1 MSSDRTRISYDKDR
15 QYRSIV
21 AQQGRVTLESDWNES
36 QVIVG
41 EEARA
46 EALDFVGSNGTPD
59 NGYEIAASNTNTPF
73 DFSIARGTMYVG
85 GIRTVLNED
94 INYSYSQQDK
104 QLDWLDRD
112 PNSFPAWVD
121 STTLANPD
129 LKTEFIYL
137 YLQEQEIS
145 AIEDT
150 ALKEIALGGPDTT
163 QRTRLIQ
170 KIVRLGVEAND
181 CGTALNIAKEAW
193 AKQGLIFNDRT
204 MRLESSTKLK
214 VSFQP
219 PTIPPDLCEPEA
231 RGGYLEAENQLI
243 RVKISAGGKLIWGY
257 DNASFLYRTKLIG
270 NKKLE
275 LQSRPVDEKHQPKKD
290 KFVEILRS
298 AVDLKKGDYIAQSN
312 GIFRLATDYDPD
324 NKQVTLQSDLPANY
338 PNDPQLFLRIWEQEL
353 SFTPGQEV
361 TLGNTGIKVTIQLPG
376 DAHIGDYW
384 QIAVRPA
391 SPNEIYPHRLESFQP
406 PDGDRIWVCPLA
418 VVNWNDGTLN
428 ILKDCRNRFDNLVEL
443 TKRKSGGGCCTVVV
457 KPEDLNQNT
466 TLQSIID
473 RYQNRQRVT
482 ICLMP
487 GKYLL
492 AEPILLN
499 SKHSNLTIEG
509 CHDGAVLEV
518 EPGNETKFLQGL
530 IVLTYANNITIRKL
544 RFRLPL
550 IPFIKAGGR
559 LSLQATN
566 TPQFLQSLKID
577 PENFYTSIGI
587 RALHCA
593 VLTVEDCL
601 FRYILP
607 KRASVF
613 SVGIFAGSECWG
625 LKVLNNR
632 FLRDEE
638 YFDNSENP
646 YRLLIG
652 YLLMPAIAIPDSPNP
667 TFVAQPI
674 IVPSLLEDA
683 IFSDNMFSG
692 LTIPMMTIADSG
704 SIRIEKNTVRDSYS
718 GVWLLVSIYSL
729 KQLLDLFKV
738 SPISISIILAFLFPI
753 PDNFDLKSI
762 VKLKLANPN
771 LLARKIAPESG
782 SIFENLGLTAVN
794 VAGRFV
800 TVTSKLFQQYSD
812 LFQGLGIERLVA
824 KLQISDNDIDT
835 TLTKASFSTGLVVS
849 RYRVPENRIN
859 QKDTR
864 TSLILNSN
872 KISNQPEQ
880 ELLLPA
886 VAISGID
893 YSTIHGNLI
902 FNELRSESKISLLVT
917 PQDMN
922 MAVSI
927 AVTGNIFKGKPQ
939 LPPRQFPVPLNT
951 WEFLNTFI

>member
-15 QYRSIV
+15 QYRSVV

-36 QVIVG
+36 QVITS
-41 EEARA
+41 EETRA

-59 NGYEIAASNTNTPF
+59 NGYEIAANNPNAPF
-73 DFSIARGTMYVG
+73 DFSIKKGTMYVG
-85 GIRTVLNED
+85 GIRTALNDD
-94 INYSYSQQDK
+94 ITYSK
-104 QLDWLDRD
+104 QKDWLDQD

-121 STTLANPD
+121 PANLANANPT
-129 LKTEFIYL
+129 TEFIYL

-145 AIEDT
+145 AVEDS
-150 ALKEIALGGPDTT
+150 ALKEIALGGPDTM
-163 QRTRLIQ
+163 QRIRLIQ
-170 KIVRLGVEAND
+170 KIVRLGVQASD
-181 CGTALNIAKEAW
+181 CDTALNIAKEAW

-204 MRLESSTKLK
+204 MRLESQTQLK

-219 PTIPPDLCEPEA
+219 SPIPPDLCEPEA
-231 RGGYLEAENQLI
+231 RGGYLGAENQLI
-243 RVKISAGGKLIWGY
+243 RVKISAAGKLIWGY
-257 DNASFLYRTKLIG
+257 DNASFLYRTKWID
-270 NKKLE
+270 NEILE
-275 LQSRPVDEKHQPKKD
+275 LQSRPVDVFHQPKKD

-312 GIFRLATDYDPD
+312 GLFKQLATAYNPD
-324 NKQVTLQSDLPANY
+324 SKRVTIQSTTTLPDDSY
-338 PNDPQLFLRIWEQEL
+338 QNDPQLFLRVWEQEI
-353 SFTPGQEV
+353 SFTSGNEV
-361 TLGNTGIKVTIQLPG
+361 TLGDTGIKVTIRSLG
-376 DAHIGDYW
+376 DVHIGDYW

-391 SPNEIYPHRLESFQP
+391 APNEIYPERLKDFQP
-406 PDGDRIWVCPLA
+406 PDGARIWVCPLA
-418 VVNWNDGTLN
+418 VISWNDGAFNL
-428 ILKDCRNRFDNLVEL
+428 LKDCRHQFDNLVEL

-457 KPEDLNQNT
+457 KPEDLKQN

-473 RYQNRQRVT
+473 RYQNRERVT

-492 AEPILLN
+492 SEPILLN

-518 EPGNETKFLQGL
+518 APENETKFLQGL
-530 IVLTYANNITIRKL
+530 IVLTYANNITIRRL

-550 IPFIKAGGR
+550 IPFLKANGR
-559 LSLQATN
+559 LSLQEKN
-566 TPQFLQSLKID
+566 TPQFLESLKIN
-577 PENFYTSIGI
+577 PENFFSSIGI

-638 YFDNSENP
+638 YLDNSENP
-646 YRLLIG
+646 SRFLIG
-652 YLLMPAIAIPDSPNP
+652 YLLMPAIAIPDSSNP
-667 TFVAQPI
+667 ALALKPI
-674 IVPSLLEDA
+674 IIPSLLEDA
-683 IFSDNMFSG
+683 VFRDNMFSG
-692 LTIPMMTIADSG
+692 LTIPMMILADSG

-753 PDNFDLKSI
+753 LDNFDLKPI
-762 VKLKLANPN
+762 VKLKPANPN

-782 SIFENLGLTAVN
+782 SIFENLGLTALN

-849 RYRVPENRIN
+849 RYRVPENLIN

-872 KISNQPEQ
+872 KISNQPELEPQ
-880 ELLLPA
+880 LPT
-886 VAISGID
+886 VAISSID
-893 YSTIHGNLI
+893 YSTIYGNLI
-902 FNELRSESKISLLVT
+902 FNESPSENSSNKFSLLVI
-917 PQDMN
+917 PQD
-922 MAVSI
+922 VTV

-939 LPPRQFPVPLNT
+939 LPPRQFPAPLNT